1 MNENEYYEMM
11 KEKME
16 ELIYQQRKTN
26 IRLVIIEILVGLIV
40 TYGIIQ
46 IVS

>member
-1 MNENEYYEMM
+1 MNENEYFEMM

-16 ELIYQQRKTN
+16 ELIYQQRKAN
-26 IRLVIIEILVGLIV
+26 IRLAIIEILAGLIV